1 MMATYPQAAKEPLTA
16 RSKDAPRILAAD
28 DQPHILDAIELLLEP
43 QGYRVARAQSPRE
56 VRDRVASES
65 FDALLIDLN
74 YTRDTTSGAEGL
86 ELLAQ
91 LSAHDSRLRIIVMTA
106 WANVDLAVES
116 MRRGACDFIQK
127 PWENARLISIV
138 RTQIELRRAV
148 RQAEIL
154 EAENRLLRA
163 EGRPELIA
171 KASSMQPVL
180 ELLAR
185 IGPSDANVLITGEH
199 GTGKEIVAQT
209 LHALSARAARP
220 LVAVNTGALAEGT
233 FESELFGH
241 VKGAFT
247 DARTDRIGRFELAD
261 GGTIFLDE
269 IGNVPLR
276 QQAKLLRVL
285 ESGEI
290 ERVGSSRSRRVNVRG
305 LSATNSDLSTACACG
320 QFREDLLFRLNT
332 VEIHLPALRERRED
346 IPALAAHFLARYSAR
361 YRRQV
366 QGFDSAA
373 VQTLMQYPWPGNVRE
388 LDHTIERAILMC
400 RTDEIQPADL
410 ALSSQRTQTQGLE
423 DLSLE
428 AVEAMLV
435 RKALQRYQGNVS
447 QAAEALG
454 LSRGALYRRMEK
466 YGV

>member
-1 MMATYPQAAKEPLTA
+1 MATFPQTAKEPAA
-16 RSKDAPRILAAD
+16 RPQKEAPRILAAD
-28 DQPHILDAIELLLEP
+28 DQPHILDAIELLFRPE
-43 QGYRVARAQSPRE
+43 GYRVARAQSPRE

-106 WANVDLAVES
+106 WANLDLAVES

-138 RTQIELRRAV
+138 RTQIQLRRAMQ
-148 RQAEIL
+148 QAEIL

-209 LHALSARAARP
+209 LHALSSRASRS

-261 GGTIFLDE
+261 RDGDFRCCGH
-269 IGNVPLR
+269 
-276 QQAKLLRVL
+276 
-285 ESGEI
+285 
-290 ERVGSSRSRRVNVRG
+290 RRAPV
-305 LSATNSDLSTACACG
+305 
-320 QFREDLLFRLNT
+320 
-332 VEIHLPALRERRED
+332 
-346 IPALAAHFLARYSAR
+346 
-361 YRRQV
+361 
-366 QGFDSAA
+366 
-373 VQTLMQYPWPGNVRE
+373 
-388 LDHTIERAILMC
+388 
-400 RTDEIQPADL
+400 
-410 ALSSQRTQTQGLE
+410 
-423 DLSLE
+423 
-428 AVEAMLV
+428 
-435 RKALQRYQGNVS
+435 
-447 QAAEALG
+447 
-454 LSRGALYRRMEK
+454 
-466 YGV
+466 